1 MCETFGDLLDVVG
14 DQHDGRGVGV
24 GGETR
29 ETIDEFFAA
38 TQVEPGGRFVEQEQ
52 FGVGHQRARDHDTL
66 ALALRQRAEAT
77 VREVLGTHRF
87 QRFDGLRTVHG
98 VVALAIG
105 LQVAVLVAV
114 LAGEG
119 DVAQIG
125 AADRLAAA
133 GEEAARLA
141 MANEALAEAN
151 RRLIGPPGPE
161 PDEIRRALEA
171 EVDALRQARVAEI
184 GQIGDIVDTL
194 DRMIGDQGGADDQP
208 GSEADP
214 LGPADTGPAV
224 IETPVTMSPAS
235 TAQVG
240 QGGDA
245 QMADETDQERG

>member
-1 MCETFGDLLDVVG
+1 MNADLTASEKRLIAALDRI
-14 DQHDGRGVGV
+14 DQF
-24 GGETR
+24 
-29 ETIDEFFAA
+29 IDRAGAA
-38 TQVEPGGRFVEQEQ
+38 RQAPPDAAADAAAAEAEEEA
-52 FGVGHQRARDHDTL
+52 QRLAT
-66 ALALRQRAEAT
+66 ALAALRDSHAA
-77 VREVLGTHRF
+77 
-87 QRFDGLRTVHG
+87 
-98 VVALAIG
+98 ALA
-105 LQVAVLVAV
+105 VLEAR
-114 LAGEG
+114 LAASE
-119 DVAQIG
+119 DALSH
-125 AADRLAAA
+125 ANDRLAAA

-171 EVDALRQARVAEI
+171 EVDALRQARAAEI

>member
-1 MCETFGDLLDVVG
+1 MNADLTASEKRLIAALDRI
-14 DQHDGRGVGV
+14 DQF
-24 GGETR
+24 
-29 ETIDEFFAA
+29 IDRAGAA
-38 TQVEPGGRFVEQEQ
+38 RQAPPDAADAAAAEAEEEA
-52 FGVGHQRARDHDTL
+52 QRLATELAALRDSHAA
-66 ALALRQRAEAT
+66 ALAELEA
-77 VREVLGTHRF
+77 RLAASE
-87 QRFDGLRTVHG
+87 D
-98 VVALAIG
+98 ALSHAN
-105 LQVAVLVAV
+105 
-114 LAGEG
+114 
-119 DVAQIG
+119 
-125 AADRLAAA
+125 DRLAAA

-171 EVDALRQARVAEI
+171 EVDALRQARAAEI

-214 LGPADTGPAV
+214 LGPADAGPAV

>member
-1 MCETFGDLLDVVG
+1 MNADLTASEKRLIAALDRI
-14 DQHDGRGVGV
+14 DQF
-24 GGETR
+24 
-29 ETIDEFFAA
+29 IDRAGAA
-38 TQVEPGGRFVEQEQ
+38 RQAPPDAAADAAAAEAEEEA
-52 FGVGHQRARDHDTL
+52 QRLATELAALRDSHAA
-66 ALALRQRAEAT
+66 ALAEFEA
-77 VREVLGTHRF
+77 RLAASE
-87 QRFDGLRTVHG
+87 D
-98 VVALAIG
+98 ALSHAN
-105 LQVAVLVAV
+105 
-114 LAGEG
+114 
-119 DVAQIG
+119 
-125 AADRLAAA
+125 DRLAAA

-171 EVDALRQARVAEI
+171 EVDALRQARAAEI

-214 LGPADTGPAV
+214 LAPADTGPAV